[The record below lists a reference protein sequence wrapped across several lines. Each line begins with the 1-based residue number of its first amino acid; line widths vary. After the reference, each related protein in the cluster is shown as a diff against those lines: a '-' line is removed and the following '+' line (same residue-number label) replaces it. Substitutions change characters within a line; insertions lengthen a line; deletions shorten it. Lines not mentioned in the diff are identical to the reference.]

1 MDGVQRISLQS
12 LKDLLPEDIRAQV
25 ASYDGTYF
33 RRHIPQLEEWGVTD
47 EQIAA
52 QRATL
57 LEYIRQQSICSS
69 CRGFASCGKEGDMQ
83 GFVQTLEQYGPTLTV
98 GVRRCRPFLD
108 ARVRSSVNRWHE
120 FSGALK
126 RDGDFLLT
134 NFPQEQRRKY
144 PKMFRYAVDFA
155 EAYEPGQAT
164 PGLYL
169 FGPPGVGKTHLL
181 LGVLNRL
188 QERGVP
194 ALFVRSDSIFDRM
207 RHVIA
212 DNGDLEPL
220 LDAYATVPVL
230 GIDEFAQER
239 ANDFTLE
246 KLFRIINHRFHSQL
260 PTWFTS
266 NYAPPDIYRKNG
278 VDVHDS
284 VPALRSRVMQMV
296 KLARVEG
303 LDARQRN
310 LESLT

>member
-1 MDGVQRISLQS
+1 MQRLNLQS
-12 LKDLLPEDIRAQV
+12 IKESFGPEVQSKV
-25 ASYDGTYF
+25 QSYDSSYF
-33 RRHIPQLEEWGVTD
+33 RRTIPQLNEWGVTD
-47 EQIAA
+47 AQIAA
-52 QRATL
+52 ARPTL
-57 LEYIRQQSICSS
+57 LEYVRQQGICNR
-69 CRGFASCGKEGDMQ
+69 CKGFASCGKEGDMQ
-83 GFVQTLEQYGPTLTV
+83 GFVQTLEMYGPTLSV
-98 GVRRCRPFLD
+98 GVRRCRPFLE
-108 ARVRSSVNRWHE
+108 ARTQSAMSRWHE

-126 RDGDFLLT
+126 RDQEFSLT
-134 NFPQEQRRKY
+134 NFPAEQRRKY
-144 PKMFRYAVDFA
+144 PKLFRYAVDFA
-155 EAYEPGQAT
+155 ESFEAGQTT

-207 RHVIA
+207 RHLIA

-220 LDAYATVPVL
+220 LEAYATVPVL

-266 NYAPPDIYRKNG
+266 NYAPPAMYKKNG
-278 VDVHDS
+278 TDVHDS
-284 VPALRSRVMQMV
+284 VAALRSRVMQMA

-303 LDARQRN
+303 ADARQRN